1 LCERA
6 SPGFGRQLRKE
17 VLMRSNVIVAAVFA
31 FTSLSW
37 PAIAQDT
44 ATQTPTHPSQ
54 SESGAETEVKTAAKK
69 ETKGWF
75 GHKKH
80 TANQNKMKQ
89 KALAIPSGDPVN
101 VKTVD
106 GSKVKGTL
114 MGVSNSAVS
123 VQPSGAS
130 TQNIDYSNI
139 KSLKKGHGPRLDVSG
154 TGAPQNDK
162 LNASLGSIPQGSPVN
177 FKLNDKTKV
186 DGRYLGETGDAVNV
200 QVPQDG
206 KMTTRTIPKTQI
218 AGVEMDKPG
227 LFHKPKLESPE
238 LVKKRLSG
246 MPVGSPLH
254 FTTPNGQSVAGK
266 LTGTTDTGFSVQS
279 LESGNIVNTDYPYDQ
294 IASVKP
300 PTPSFTKRIPGLR
313 PPGLQSAPQIKTAA
327 MAIPVGSPL
336 TLQMPDGSKT
346 IGKLAGVTNDGLQVQ
361 SIQGG
366 NVATQNVPY
375 DQIGSV
381 QQGVPTPPSERAK
394 KVGKAAAMV
403 VVTGVISGALA
414 R

>member
-1 LCERA
+1 
-6 SPGFGRQLRKE
+6 
-17 VLMRSNVIVAAVFA
+17 MRSKLFVAAVFA

-37 PAIAQDT
+37 PAICQDT
-44 ATQTPTHPSQ
+44 ATQATTHPS
-54 SESGAETEVKTAAKK
+54 SEAKK
-69 ETKGWF
+69 GIKGWF

-80 TANQNKMKQ
+80 AANQEKMKQ

-101 VKTVD
+101 VTTVD

-130 TQNIDYSNI
+130 TQNIAYSDI
-139 KSLKKGHGPRLDVSG
+139 KSLKKGHGPRLNVSG
-154 TGAPQNDK
+154 AGAPQNDQ
-162 LNASLGSIPQGSPVN
+162 LNNSLSAIPQGSPVN

-186 DGRYLGETGDAVNV
+186 DGRYLGETADAVNV

-254 FTTPNGQSVAGK
+254 FNTPNGQSVAGK

-279 LESGNIVNTDYPYDQ
+279 LEGGNIVNTDYPYDQ
-294 IASVKP
+294 VASVKP

-313 PPGLQSAPQIKTAA
+313 PPGLESAPQIKTAA

-336 TLQMPDGSKT
+336 TLQMPNGSKT
-346 IGKLAGVTNDGLQVQ
+346 VGKLAGVTNDSLQVQ

-366 NVATQNVPY
+366 NLSTQTVPY
-375 DQIGSV
+375 DQIGSI

-394 KVGKAAAMV
+394 KVGKAAVMV